1 MRRLALLGGVASI
14 LATVITASGAGTA
27 PRRRLSGGVGG
38 ETGWMRLLGI
48 YLNDQLALGVA
59 GRELA
64 RRAASEN
71 PGSELGAFLERLARE
86 VTEDVEVLEAAMH
99 RLGIPLSRMK
109 RPLALVAERVG
120 RLKPNGQLRGY
131 SPLSR
136 FVELETL
143 ALGLDGKKLLWANM
157 RDVARVGDRLVDVDF
172 DGLIERAT
180 RQREELEPFRVAAGR
195 ESLTR

>member
-1 MRRLALLGGVASI
+1 
-14 LATVITASGAGTA
+14 
-27 PRRRLSGGVGG
+27 
-38 ETGWMRLLGI
+38 MRLLGI

-64 RRAASEN
+64 RRAGSEN
-71 PGSELGAFLERLARE
+71 TGTELGAFLERLARE
-86 VTEDVEVLEAAMH
+86 VAEDVDVLEAVMQ
-99 RLGIPLSRMK
+99 RLEIPLSRIK

-120 RLKPNGQLRGY
+120 RLKPNGQVRGY

-136 FVELETL
+136 FLELESL
-143 ALGLDGKKLLWANM
+143 ALGLDGKKLLWANL
-157 RDVARVGDRLVDVDF
+157 RDVAKVGDRLADVDL
-172 DGLIERAT
+172 GALIERAA

>member
-1 MRRLALLGGVASI
+1 
-14 LATVITASGAGTA
+14 
-27 PRRRLSGGVGG
+27 
-38 ETGWMRLLGI
+38 MRLLGI

-71 PGSELGAFLERLARE
+71 TGTELGMFLERLARE
-86 VTEDVEVLEAAMH
+86 VTEDVDTLEGVME
-99 RLGIPLSRMK
+99 RLEIPLSRMK

-136 FVELETL
+136 FLELESL
-143 ALGLDGKKLLWANM
+143 ALGLDGKELLWGNLRELAN
-157 RDVARVGDRLVDVDF
+157 VGDRLVEVDF
-172 DGLIERAT
+172 GALIDRAA
-180 RQREELEPFRVAAGR
+180 RQRDELEPFRVAAGR
-195 ESLTR
+195 EALTR

>member
-1 MRRLALLGGVASI
+1 MRL
-14 LATVITASGAGTA
+14 
-27 PRRRLSGGVGG
+27 
-38 ETGWMRLLGI
+38 LLGI

-71 PGSELGAFLERLARE
+71 TGSELGAFLERLALE
-86 VTEDVEVLEAAMH
+86 VTEDVEVLEAVMK

-109 RPLALVAERVG
+109 RPLALVAERLG

-136 FVELETL
+136 FVELESL
-143 ALGLDGKKLLWANM
+143 ALGLDGKKLLWANL
-157 RDVARVGDRLVDVDF
+157 RDLAQVGDRLADVDF
-172 DGLIERAT
+172 GALIERAT
-180 RQREELEPFRVAAGR
+180 RQREELEPFRVAAGH

>member
-1 MRRLALLGGVASI
+1 ME
-14 LATVITASGAGTA
+14 
-27 PRRRLSGGVGG
+27 G

-71 PGSELGAFLERLARE
+71 TGSELGAFLDRLARD
-86 VTEDVEVLEAAMH
+86 VAEDVDMLEAVMQ
-99 RLGIPLSRMK
+99 RLEIPLSRMK

-136 FVELETL
+136 FLELESL
-143 ALGLDGKKLLWANM
+143 ALGLDGKKLLWANLGDLAHTYVLEQ
-157 RDVARVGDRLVDVDF
+157 RREWRGGTSVPVSARCFSCL
-172 DGLIERAT
+172 
-180 RQREELEPFRVAAGR
+180 
-195 ESLTR
+195 

>member
-1 MRRLALLGGVASI
+1 
-14 LATVITASGAGTA
+14 
-27 PRRRLSGGVGG
+27 
-38 ETGWMRLLGI
+38 MRLLGI

-86 VTEDVEVLEAAMH
+86 VTEDVEVLEAVMQ

>member
-1 MRRLALLGGVASI
+1 
-14 LATVITASGAGTA
+14 
-27 PRRRLSGGVGG
+27 LSGGVDG
-38 ETGWMRLLGI
+38 ETRRVRLLGI

-71 PGSELGAFLERLARE
+71 VGTELGVFLERLARE
-86 VTEDVEVLEAAMH
+86 VTEDVDTLEGIME

-109 RPLALVAERVG
+109 RPLAFVAERVG

-136 FVELETL
+136 FLELESL
-143 ALGLDGKKLLWANM
+143 ALGLDGKKLLWANV
-157 RDVARVGDRLVDVDF
+157 RDLASGGDRLGDIDF
-172 DGLIERAT
+172 DALIQRAA

-195 ESLTR
+195 ESLTQ

>member
-1 MRRLALLGGVASI
+1 MYGRGLSAGVD
-14 LATVITASGAGTA
+14 GQ
-27 PRRRLSGGVGG
+27 
-38 ETGWMRLLGI
+38 TGWMRLLGI

-71 PGSELGAFLERLARE
+71 TGTELGAFLERLARE
-86 VTEDVEVLEAAMH
+86 VTEDVDTLQGVMQ

-136 FVELETL
+136 FLELESL
-143 ALGLDGKKLLWANM
+143 ALGLDGKKLLWANVG
-157 RDVARVGDRLVDVDF
+157 DLANVGDRLADIDF
-172 DGLIERAT
+172 GALIDRAA
-180 RQREELEPFRVAAGR
+180 RQREELERFRLAAGR

>member
-1 MRRLALLGGVASI
+1 MSSAGSKI
-14 LATVITASGAGTA
+14 LAPVGRS
-27 PRRRLSGGVGG
+27 LSGGADG

-71 PGSELGAFLERLARE
+71 TGTEPGAFLERLARE
-86 VTEDVEVLEAAMH
+86 VTEDVDTLQGVMQ

-136 FVELETL
+136 FLELESL
-143 ALGLDGKKLLWANM
+143 ALGLDGKKLLWANVG
-157 RDVARVGDRLVDVDF
+157 DLANVGDRLADIDF
-172 DGLIERAT
+172 GALIDRAA
-180 RQREELEPFRVAAGR
+180 RQREELERFRLAAGR

>member
-1 MRRLALLGGVASI
+1 
-14 LATVITASGAGTA
+14 
-27 PRRRLSGGVGG
+27 
-38 ETGWMRLLGI
+38 MRLLGI

-64 RRAASEN
+64 RRAAAEN
-71 PGSELGAFLERLARE
+71 TGSELGAFLERLARE
-86 VTEDVEVLEAAMH
+86 VTEDVEVLETVMQ
-99 RLGIPLSRMK
+99 RLGIPLSRIK

-136 FVELETL
+136 FVELESL
-143 ALGLDGKKLLWANM
+143 ALGLDGKQLLWANL
-157 RDVARVGDRLVDVDF
+157 RDVAQVGDRLVDVDF
-172 DGLIERAT
+172 GGLIERAT

>member
-1 MRRLALLGGVASI
+1 
-14 LATVITASGAGTA
+14 
-27 PRRRLSGGVGG
+27 
-38 ETGWMRLLGI
+38 MRLLGI

-71 PGSELGAFLERLARE
+71 TGSELGAFLERLARE
-86 VTEDVEVLEAAMH
+86 VTEDVDVLEAVMQ
-99 RLGIPLSRMK
+99 RLEIPRSRMK

-136 FVELETL
+136 FVELESL
-143 ALGLDGKKLLWANM
+143 ALGLEGKKLLWANL
-157 RDVARVGDRLVDVDF
+157 RDVAEVADRLVGVDF
-172 DGLIERAT
+172 DALIERAT

>member
-1 MRRLALLGGVASI
+1 
-14 LATVITASGAGTA
+14 
-27 PRRRLSGGVGG
+27 
-38 ETGWMRLLGI
+38 MRLLGI

-71 PGSELGAFLERLARE
+71 TGSELGAFLGRLARE
-86 VTEDVEVLEAAMH
+86 VTEDVDTLEAVMQ
-99 RLGIPLSRMK
+99 RLEIPLSRMK

-136 FVELETL
+136 FLELESL
-143 ALGLDGKKLLWANM
+143 ALGLDGKKLLWANL
-157 RDVARVGDRLVDVDF
+157 RDVGQVADRLVGVDF
-172 DGLIERAT
+172 DALIERAA

>member
-1 MRRLALLGGVASI
+1 M
-14 LATVITASGAGTA
+14 
-27 PRRRLSGGVGG
+27 
-38 ETGWMRLLGI
+38 WLLGI

-71 PGSELGAFLERLARE
+71 TGSELGAFLERLARD
-86 VTEDVEVLEAAMH
+86 VTEDVDTLEAVMQ
-99 RLGIPLSRMK
+99 RLEIPLSRMK

-136 FVELETL
+136 FLELESL
-143 ALGLDGKKLLWANM
+143 ALGLDGKKLLWANL
-157 RDVARVGDRLVDVDF
+157 RDVAQVADRLVGVDF
-172 DGLIERAT
+172 DALIERAA